1 MKKLNQV
8 AVAIAATLLA
18 TVAGAQEVHN
28 WKNAAGEP
36 VKNSAGECWRDASWT
51 PASAATGCDGAIVP
65 EVKKEV
71 PVVVPPV
78 VKPAEPVVKPVP
90 VVTPVVK
97 PAPAPI
103 IADVNY
109 GSDASFDFNKAALK
123 PAGKAKLDELL
134 AKIKDAKVESVV
146 AIGHTDNIGSDKAN
160 QKLSEKRAEA
170 VKAYL
175 LSKDKNLKITAEG
188 KGKKEPIA
196 DNKTK
201 AGQAK
206 NRRVEVVVRGTRT
219 TAPAAK

>member
-8 AVAIAATLLA
+8 AIAIAATMLA

-28 WKNAAGEP
+28 WKNASAEP

-65 EVKKEV
+65 EVKK
-71 PVVVPPV
+71 P
-78 VKPAEPVVKPVP
+78 EPVKQPEP
-90 VVTPVVK
+90 VVTPEPVK
-97 PAPAPI
+97 PAPVATPAKVEPAPV
-103 IADVNY
+103 IAKVDY
-109 GSDASFDFNKAALK
+109 GSDALFDTNKFALK
-123 PAGKAKLDELL
+123 PAGKAKLDDLL
-134 AKIKDAKVESVV
+134 AKIKDAKVESIV
-146 AIGHTDNIGSDKAN
+146 ATGHTDSTGSDAYN
-160 QKLSEKRAEA
+160 QKLSVKRAEA

-175 LSKDKNLKITAEG
+175 LSKDKSLQITAEG

-201 AGQAK
+201 AGKAK

-219 TAPAAK
+219 TPAAK

>member
-8 AVAIAATLLA
+8 AIAIAATMFA
-18 TVAGAQEVHN
+18 AVAGAQEVHN
-28 WKNAAGEP
+28 WKNASAEP

-65 EVKKEV
+65 EVKK
-71 PVVVPPV
+71 P
-78 VKPAEPVVKPVP
+78 EPVKPVEP
-90 VVTPVVK
+90 VVTPEPVK
-97 PAPAPI
+97 PTPVVTPAKVEPAPV
-103 IADVNY
+103 IAQVNY
-109 GSDASFDFNKAALK
+109 GSDASFDFNKSTLK

-134 AKIKDAKVESVV
+134 AKIKDAKVESIV
-146 AIGHTDNIGSDKAN
+146 AVGHTDSIGSDKAN

-175 LSKDKNLKITAEG
+175 LSKNKALNVKAEG
-188 KGKKEPIA
+188 KGEKEPVA

-206 NRRVEVVVRGTRT
+206 NRRVEVVVRGTRP
-219 TAPAAK
+219 APAAKK

>member
-8 AVAIAATLLA
+8 AIAIAATMLA

-28 WKNAAGEP
+28 WKNASAEP

-51 PASAATGCDGAIVP
+51 PASAAAGCDGAIVP
-65 EVKKEV
+65 EVKKPE
-71 PVVVPPV
+71 PVKQPEPPV
-78 VKPAEPVVKPVP
+78 VKPLEQPKPTP
-90 VVTPVVK
+90 VVTPAKVE
-97 PAPAPI
+97 PAPV
-103 IADVNY
+103 IAQVNY
-109 GSDASFDFNKAALK
+109 GSDALFDTNKFALK

-134 AKIKDAKVESVV
+134 AKIKDAQVESIV
-146 AIGHTDNIGSDKAN
+146 ATGHTDSTGSDAYN
-160 QKLSEKRAEA
+160 QKLSVKRAEA

-175 LSKDKNLKITAEG
+175 LSKDKNLKVTAEG

-201 AGQAK
+201 AGKAK

-219 TAPAAK
+219 TPAAK

>member
-8 AVAIAATLLA
+8 AIAIAATMLA

-28 WKNAAGEP
+28 WKNASAEP

-65 EVKKEV
+65 EVKKPE
-71 PVVVPPV
+71 P
-78 VKPAEPVVKPVP
+78 VKPAPP
-90 VVTPVVK
+90 VVTPEPAK
-97 PAPAPI
+97 PAPVVAPAKVEPAPV
-103 IADVNY
+103 IAQVNY
-109 GSDASFDFNKAALK
+109 GSDASFDFNKATLK

-134 AKIKDAKVESVV
+134 AKIKDAKVESIL
-146 AIGHTDNIGSDKAN
+146 AIGHTDSIGSDKAN
-160 QKLSEKRAEA
+160 QKLSTKRAEA

-175 LSKDKNLKITAEG
+175 LSKDKALKVTAEG
-188 KGKKEPIA
+188 KGEKEPIA

-219 TAPAAK
+219 TAPAAKK